1 MPDHALGQPAA
12 PSLPERVL
20 AFDYGTKRMGVA
32 SGQPITAMGSPL
44 APVAARDGIP
54 EWEQVDALVK
64 EHRPQVF
71 IVGNPLN
78 MDGSVSELSLR
89 SLKFARRLAA
99 RYPAVPV
106 YRQDERL
113 STRAAR
119 ETLAEVSQQRRGKLP
134 SLDSTAACH
143 IVASWFA
150 EPNWVR
156 V

>member
-1 MPDHALGQPAA
+1 
-12 PSLPERVL
+12 
-20 AFDYGTKRMGVA
+20 
-32 SGQPITAMGSPL
+32 
-44 APVAARDGIP
+44 
-54 EWEQVDALVK
+54 
-64 EHRPQVF
+64 
-71 IVGNPLN
+71 VGNPLN
-78 MDGSVSELSLR
+78 MDGTVSELSLR
-89 SLKFARRLAA
+89 ALKFARRLAA
-99 RYPAVPV
+99 RYPEVPV

-150 EPNWVR
+150 EPNWTR

>member
-1 MPDHALGQPAA
+1 MPE
-12 PSLPERVL
+12 LPDRVL
-20 AFDYGTKRMGVA
+20 AFDFGTKRMGVA
-32 SGQPITAMGSPL
+32 SGQPVTAMGSPL
-44 APVAARDGIP
+44 PPVSARDGIP
-54 EWEQVDALVK
+54 EWEQVDALVQL
-64 EHRPQVF
+64 HRPQVF

-89 SLKFARRLAA
+89 ALKFARRLAA
-99 RYPAVPV
+99 R

-150 EPNWVR
+150 EPNWMR